1 MNVTIGMRRGER
13 IQPSIAADLLR
24 AAISDASALNDKI
37 ASDFPIVPGYQ
48 IITRLGAGA
57 SGEVWLAEENQINRI
72 VALKILHGSD
82 SPGLGLP
89 VLDREIRTL
98 AAISHPN
105 LVSLFNPIL
114 TSQGKQGFAMEWV
127 DGLPLDQWLDEN
139 PFLTQSQGLKVFR
152 EIVSGVSFLH
162 DHGVIHRDLKPANI
176 IVASNGTPKIV
187 DFGLARMHQLGAIAD
202 SRSES
207 MGSSGTLH
215 FMAPEQASNRAG
227 ARSMTVDVYALGLML
242 YRLLTNEWLHPA
254 GNTPSETLAAV
265 MNPKPFSQWR
275 FPEKVPRDLR
285 AILRKAL
292 DPNIQHRY
300 HHARELAADMDRHT
314 AGKPVFARKHT
325 FAYLTSSLIRRQGKR
340 SLIAASL
347 MLVALAGSGFFYHYH
362 RQVAERNDANLRHA
376 YSLASFTI
384 HQLREVLYGT
394 SSTPSGRSSTVDEQL
409 KQAVISQVQALPVNA
424 DGELDLRY
432 YQAQLSDI
440 RAASFENRSDDH
452 SALGAIQ
459 QALNLYSRL
468 SSEQPQDPDRLMDAA
483 RARLNFARLLDL
495 TGRTETAGIEAGKV
509 LQQLK
514 RLASWQNFDASVIPP
529 FRCEALLLVAKKAML
544 ADHPQD
550 AVAHAREALAS
561 AVTLSPASKLKSG
574 NQLTPHLAKAAFD
587 LANYSI
593 KADPRM
599 LPQVRLDIDGAIA
612 ASRVALEREPQAPHL
627 AHGLAQCLH
636 AKAQISLHMGGLEPI
651 GPLLEEGTGLLIS
664 DDSPL
669 RLSSFSLMKN
679 YLVTSISWMES
690 VLGQSDMTHAERSL
704 DLSLRLVSHL
714 RANGAASGDTMLLRA
729 RLFIAESQL
738 AERKHQKEDAA
749 RAAGRALRLLCM
761 RGFRN
766 SESKA
771 LSLLTAQ
778 ALHRARE
785 LSDSPA
791 AKWDRAVHEPQL
803 EGLLQ
808 DLAKCSEELT
818 PNQQTELA
826 KLMGRQSSTL
836 KNP

>member
-1 MNVTIGMRRGER
+1 MNSLIGMRHGEA
-13 IQPSIAADLLR
+13 IKPSIAAGLLQT
-24 AAISDASALNDKI
+24 AISDGHAWNSNI
-37 ASDFPIVPGYQ
+37 RSGFPIVPGYD
-48 IITRLGAGA
+48 IISRLGAGA
-57 SGEVWLAEENQINRI
+57 SGEVWLADEYWIHRI
-72 VALKILHGSD
+72 VALKILRGSEAPD
-82 SPGLGLP
+82 VQMH
-89 VLDREIRTL
+89 VLEQEIRTL

-105 LVSLFNPIL
+105 LVSLFNPVQ
-114 TSQGKQGFAMEWV
+114 TNQGKRGFAMEWV

-139 PFLTQSQGLKVFR
+139 PSLTPGQTLNMFR

-176 IVASNGTPKIV
+176 MVTSEGTPKIV

-202 SRSES
+202 SHSES
-207 MGSSGTLH
+207 VGSSGTLH
-215 FMAPEQASNRAG
+215 FMAPEQASNQAG
-227 ARSMTVDVYALGLML
+227 ARSMTVDVYALGLIL

-265 MNPKPFSQWR
+265 MQPKPFSQWK

-292 DPNIQHRY
+292 DPDIQHRY
-300 HHARELAADMDRHT
+300 HHARELATDLDRHT

-325 FAYLTSSLIRRQGKR
+325 VAYLTSSLIRRQGKR

-347 MLVALAGSGFFYHYH
+347 MLAALAGSGFFYLRH
-362 RQVAERNDANLRHA
+362 RQIAERNEVNLRHA

-394 SSTPSGRSSTVDEQL
+394 SSTPSGHSSAVDEQL
-409 KQAVISQVQALPVNA
+409 KQAPISQVQALPVNA

-452 SALGAIQ
+452 AALNAIQ

-483 RARLNFARLLDL
+483 RARLHFARLLDL
-495 TGRTETAGIEAGKV
+495 TGRTETAGMEAGKV
-509 LQQLK
+509 LQQLN
-514 RLASWQNFDASVIPP
+514 RLASLPDFDPSVLPP
-529 FRCEALLLVAKKAML
+529 FRCEALLLVAKEAIQ

-561 AVTLSPASKLKSG
+561 AVPLSPVSKLKSG
-574 NQLTPHLAKAAFD
+574 NQLTPHLAQAAFD

-599 LPQVRLDIDGAIA
+599 LPEIRLDIDGAIA
-612 ASRVALEREPQAPHL
+612 ASRAALEREPNDPHL

-636 AKAQISLHMGGLEPI
+636 AKAQISLHMGGLELI
-651 GPLLEEGTGLLIS
+651 GPLLEEGAGLLIS
-664 DDSPL
+664 DNSPL
-669 RLSSFSLMKN
+669 RLSSFSLMKH

-690 VLGQSDMTHAERSL
+690 VLGQSDMAPAERSL
-704 DLSLRLVSHL
+704 DLSIRLVNHL

-729 RLFIAESQL
+729 RLFIAESHL
-738 AERKHQKEDAA
+738 AERKHHQEEAA

-761 RGFRN
+761 RSFRN
-766 SESKA
+766 SESNA
-771 LSLLTAQ
+771 LLLLTAQ
-778 ALHRARE
+778 ALCRARE
-785 LSDSPA
+785 LSESPA
-791 AKWDRAVHEPQL
+791 AKWERAVHEPQL

-808 DLAKCSEELT
+808 NLAKRSEELT
-818 PNQQTELA
+818 PDQQTVLA
-826 KLMGRQSSTL
+826 KLMGFQSSPL
-836 KNP
+836 ENR